1 MCGYEVD
8 MQVAARGNAT
18 SRSNNIQDLN
28 MVDFLVLN
36 RESWSLIMISIPNS
50 ASDNSSLVDVV
61 IAVFSGIF
69 LMGVILLVVLLVGQV
84 KQDDALEEL
93 RREEEALMEEKLPNL
108 YSECSSTSAGRGG
121 PASSEEETPLLV
133 SM

>member
-1 MCGYEVD
+1 
-8 MQVAARGNAT
+8 
-18 SRSNNIQDLN
+18 
-28 MVDFLVLN
+28 
-36 RESWSLIMISIPNS
+36 
-50 ASDNSSLVDVV
+50 V

-108 YSECSSTSAGRGG
+108 YCECPSASAEVVGLD
-121 PASSEEETPLLV
+121 SLEEEQPLLLRA
-133 SM
+133 